1 MAHINRRYVDKHW
14 SVFVVRGVLAGIFG
28 LMTLFGGISDFEMVI
43 SVVGIFLL
51 LMGIVD
57 SVSALYASMRKRG
70 WVVSVVDALIDVA
83 AALALMFFA
92 KNNIVTGM
100 VAIAVYTL
108 VSGLVDV
115 FHGFLST
122 VDPTD
127 RFIRILVGVL
137 GCIMGIVI
145 FNSGEFEITTF
156 VRFFGAY
163 ILLVGVTSMIYG
175 IHNRS
180 QDKEDSVARSEAA
193 KTRKTTK
200 TEKTAKAGKATKAVK
215 TTKSAKTAKK
225 SKKTSR
231 K

>member
-1 MAHINRRYVDKHW
+1 MAHINRRYIDKHW
-14 SVFVVRGVLAGIFG
+14 SVFVVRGALALVFG
-28 LMTLFGGISDFEMVI
+28 LVTLFGGISDFEMVI

-57 SVSALYASMRKRG
+57 SVSALYASMQKRG
-70 WVVSVVDALIDVA
+70 WVVSVIDALIDMG
-83 AALALMFFA
+83 AALSLMFFA
-92 KNNIVTGM
+92 KNNIVTGL
-100 VAIAVYTL
+100 VVIAVYTL

-127 RFIRILVGVL
+127 RFIRILTGAL
-137 GCIMGIVI
+137 GCVMGIVI

-156 VRFFGAY
+156 LRFFGAY
-163 ILLVGVTSMIYG
+163 VLLVGVTSMIYG

-180 QDKEDSVARSEAA
+180 QDKEDSVARKEITRTRKTAKTVKAA
-193 KTRKTTK
+193 KTAKTVKST
-200 TEKTAKAGKATKAVK
+200 KAT
-215 TTKSAKTAKK
+215 KK
-225 SKKTSR
+225 SKKT